1 MNTTA
6 WIQDAISE
14 KDFELEHFVRLAVR
28 DSDIRDEII
37 HQMVTNPGIMV
48 YYHCYEA
55 ASMASQQWPEL
66 FYPYW
71 QDMVSLLKHENSYHR
86 DFALTIIANLTQVD
100 REDLF
105 SEIFDAYFELF
116 NDEKFMTAQCFVR
129 NCRKI
134 LKQKRELRNKI
145 AALLLDMENRCDYP
159 LKQKELLKADI
170 LDALDEVFLEIPDRN
185 EVYLFIQQAMD
196 SLSPKTR
203 KIARAIAQKYGV

>member
-1 MNTTA
+1 VNSTA
-6 WIQDAISE
+6 RIQDAISE

-28 DSDIRDEII
+28 DNDIRDEII
-37 HQMVTNPGIMV
+37 HQMVTNPDIMV
-48 YYHCYEA
+48 YYHCYET
-55 ASMASQQWPEL
+55 ASMASQQRPEL

-105 SEIFDAYFELF
+105 SDIFDAYFERF
-116 NDEKFMTAQCFVR
+116 NDDKFMTAQCFVR
-129 NCRKI
+129 NCKKI
-134 LKQKRELRNKI
+134 LKHKRELRKKI

-159 LKQKELLKADI
+159 VKQKELLKADI

-185 EVYLFIQQAMD
+185 EIYLFIKQAMD

-203 KIARAIAQKYGV
+203 KKAREIARKYGV